1 MRLTNTLEELKLKIE
16 WNALKPLS
24 LLLLVATIAACSTS
38 SEKSESDKKPA
49 LAEVTAK
56 TTNVQS
62 NDLKGDTFSFPPPQD
77 KGYPV
82 RYRVRDGKITY
93 QYKGIQN
100 GVEEVYFTDYGM
112 TEIKFT
118 NTVRENPFKD
128 EEEKISMITLMRD
141 SFLYV
146 VDRTTMNARRIDNR
160 LLFEIAERSATLD
173 LDDAARITYRRNQ
186 GEMRGIDTVS
196 GVPCEKWFMPHQQQ
210 QEWRWNGMMIQTLV
224 DLNRNY
230 IKLTAVEIDTLSPL
244 PDGIFELPKDVNVM
258 EGASM
263 KEWIEDLSKPI
274 QKRQYFNMPED
285 KK

>member
-1 MRLTNTLEELKLKIE
+1 MAQTE
-16 WNALKPLS
+16 A
-24 LLLLVATIAACSTS
+24 VA
-38 SEKSESDKKPA
+38 K
-49 LAEVTAK
+49 
-56 TTNVQS
+56 
-62 NDLKGDTFSFPPPQD
+62 DTFVFPPPQD

-82 RYRVRDGKITY
+82 RYRVREGKITY
-93 QYKGIQN
+93 QYKGLQN

-118 NTVRENPFKD
+118 NTVRDNPFKKA
-128 EEEKISMITLMRD
+128 EEKISMITLMRD

-146 VDRTTMNARRIDNR
+146 VDQSTMNARRIDNR
-160 LLFEIAERSATLD
+160 VLFEIAERSPTLD

-196 GVPCEKWFMPHQQQ
+196 GLPCEKWYMPHQQQ
-210 QEWRWNGMMIQTLV
+210 QEWRWKGLMIQTLV

-230 IKLTAVEIDTLSPL
+230 LKLTAVEIDTLSPL
-244 PDGIFELPKDVNVM
+244 PEGIFELPKNVNVM

-274 QKRQYFNMPED
+274 EKRQYFD
-285 KK
+285 RTGGQK